1 MPRIG
6 EVVHEAEREAIATRK
21 PFHRCSG
28 VLRDEF
34 RDRRAS
40 FVMGLSPD
48 IGGELLRAVGDP
60 ERALKPRGGG
70 RYQTCRQRGRAARY
84 GVALKH
90 DDFGAALVRSERRA
104 KPRRAGADDG
114 DRYTTEE
121 SIGGRRL
128 DAQPA
133 NSALVSP
140 KRAGDRSRRID
151 SVRLSRVLKQNAGL
165 GMPAQRLA
173 FADFVSAVLGVTMLL
188 DVDILAWRDFED
200 VRFQRT
206 EEFAGDKLS
215 LDAIGHVLLV
225 ASVHQIGADREPHL

>member
-1 MPRIG
+1 MPRIVK
-6 EVVHEAEREAIATRK
+6 VVHGAERKTIAIRK

-70 RYQTCRQRGRAARY
+70 RYHTCPQRRRAARY

-140 KRAGDRSRRID
+140 KRAGGRLPRIGQGR
-151 SVRLSRVLKQNAGL
+151 VSRV
-165 GMPAQRLA
+165 P
-173 FADFVSAVLGVTMLL
+173 T
-188 DVDILAWRDFED
+188 
-200 VRFQRT
+200 
-206 EEFAGDKLS
+206 
-215 LDAIGHVLLV
+215 
-225 ASVHQIGADREPHL
+225 